1 MFVIANTTGL
11 AFICVLGMIAS
22 SFSGTAA
29 AGRLIGRDEVLLL
42 MILGWSYLVAYLGL
56 GMIVV
61 AALRRVSEV
70 TMLASTLVHFL
81 ILLAGSG
88 IPSVVQAMS
97 VEMRDLDYSFLQITN
112 PFWSL
117 THVADG
123 GMAEGYV
130 LVLIV
135 PAAAICMLLTNLRGV
150 VRELQQVRIAPPP
163 RVVADEAELHPPP
176 EALPTNPWDQR
187 D

>member
-1 MFVIANTTGL
+1 
-11 AFICVLGMIAS
+11 MIAS
-22 SFSGTAA
+22 SFSSAAA
-29 AGRLIGRDEVLLL
+29 AGWPGKDELLLL

-56 GMIVV
+56 GMLVI

-70 TMLASTLVHFL
+70 TMLASVLVHFL

-117 THVADG
+117 SHVADG

-135 PAAAICMLLTNLRGV
+135 PAAAICMLLVNLRGV
-150 VRELQQVRIAPPP
+150 VRELQQVRVALPP

-176 EALPTNPWDQR
+176 EALPTNPWDER
-187 D
+187 A